1 MRPEAW
7 NCAWQVAGVYSVGV
21 AVLGV
26 VISVDV
32 VVVVGSVVVVVG
44 GSVVVVV
51 TGVVVVIGVG
61 DAVAAGVLGVFRSVV
76 AAVVAV

>member
-32 VVVVGSVVVVVG
+32 VVVVGSVVVG